1 MPNVDE
7 PQPAVP
13 QLAQSPGADPV
24 LVLLVVLVV
33 VLLLGFVGYVCMAHP
48 SLTGPI
54 AAVGGVAGAL
64 ATVFAVVVALRK
76 R

>member
-1 MPNVDE
+1 MQNIDE
-7 PQPAVP
+7 PQPAAQQP
-13 QLAQSPGADPV
+13 PQSPAGDPV
-24 LVLLVVLVV
+24 QLLVVVLVV
-33 VLLLGFVGYVCMAHP
+33 ALVLGFVGYVCLAHP

-64 ATVFAVVVALRK
+64 ATAFAVVVALRK